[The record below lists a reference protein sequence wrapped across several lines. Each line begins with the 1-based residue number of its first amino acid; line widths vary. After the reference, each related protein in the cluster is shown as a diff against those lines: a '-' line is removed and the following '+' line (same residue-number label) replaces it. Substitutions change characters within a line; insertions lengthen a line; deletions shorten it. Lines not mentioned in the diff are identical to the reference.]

1 MTATAPDQ
9 LAATTSVEEQ
19 PVTGEHSHDSG
30 QCSIARDEFTA
41 WLTASCERQALSVT
55 VTDPATL
62 AAIAT
67 LLR

>member
-9 LAATTSVEEQ
+9 RAATTSVDEQ
-19 PVTGEHSHDSG
+19 PVTGAHSHHCG
-30 QCSIARDEFTA
+30 QCRRAREEFTA
-41 WLTASCERQALSVT
+41 WLTASCERQALPVT